1 MRSHPSIM
9 VIAVL
14 SSYAAAFQLP
24 ATPLA
29 KSAPAAATQLRR
41 VGAIRAAE
49 ETDPDA
55 PPKILDG
62 TLFTLEERED
72 GWDDVRQNI
81 KEGIKQREK
90 PLQEIRDMYIK
101 PAQRWA
107 KVLSEEIGNLKSNK
121 K

>member
-1 MRSHPSIM
+1 M